1 MSDHLQRGNKQK
13 HDDQVQHWWRKHTE
27 HVEVSHML
35 EFIYFPSFHLFLNLW
50 TCVSRISYF
59 ISSDRL
65 SGVHTIIINN
75 NEEEQQRS
83 WTGART
89 EKIRIKIDFFT
100 ACFRKQ
106 CFFYWN
112 VFLMLF
118 LSVSPAANQLLF
130 RRLGELCCCMMV
142 DVVQLILLVQLN

>member
-1 MSDHLQRGNKQK
+1 MSERKQTET
-13 HDDQVQHWWRKHTE
+13 WWSGSTLMKETH
-27 HVEVSHML
+27 
-35 EFIYFPSFHLFLNLW
+35 W
-50 TCVSRISYF
+50 TCRSFSHVGVHLLSFISFVFKSLNVCCYISYF
-59 ISSDRL
+59 ITSDRL

-75 NEEEQQRS
+75 IHEEEQQRS

-142 DVVQLILLVQLN
+142 DVVQLLLLVQLN